1 MKGTSSPV
9 CRLAWAKLCPCLSQA
24 SSFHRVTFFGHVPIT
39 SYNVFCQGSTT
50 MIIVPLTTIKLQL
63 EADCQKLG
71 FSALVGDQVLQD
83 WLGNVHHLHQPL
95 PPLAAPLWAFVS
107 QHLFLSTSQKILRG
121 SCWSVPQCSSSL
133 LSSWRQPWYFLS
145 NFQDFPKP
153 IIKVRDTLMNVGLAN
168 NGKRPVVA
176 IDECQVLNVN

>member
-1 MKGTSSPV
+1 MCLLQVTMCSVKVQRQWLSFLSP
-9 CRLAWAKLCPCLSQA
+9 P
-24 SSFHRVTFFGHVPIT
+24 SSFSWRQTVRSLAFQLSSETRYCKIDLEMYTT
-39 SYNVFCQGSTT
+39 SINLS
-50 MIIVPLTTIKLQL
+50 
-63 EADCQKLG
+63 
-71 FSALVGDQVLQD
+71 
-83 WLGNVHHLHQPL
+83 
-95 PPLAAPLWAFVS
+95 PPAAPLWAFVS
-107 QHLFLSTSQKILRG
+107 QHLFLSTSQKFLRG

-133 LSSWRQPWYFLS
+133 LSSWRQPWYFQS

>member
-1 MKGTSSPV
+1 MGKTLPMLIASQLLPPGNFLWSCAYYKLQCVLSRFNDNDYRSSHHH
-9 CRLAWAKLCPCLSQA
+9 QA
-24 SSFHRVTFFGHVPIT
+24 SAGGRLSEAWLFSSRRRPGTARLTWKCTPP
-39 SYNVFCQGSTT
+39 
-50 MIIVPLTTIKLQL
+50 PLT
-63 EADCQKLG
+63 
-71 FSALVGDQVLQD
+71 S
-83 WLGNVHHLHQPL
+83 P
-95 PPLAAPLWAFVS
+95 PLWAFVS
-107 QHLFLSTSQKILRG
+107 QHLFLSTSQKFLRG

-133 LSSWRQPWYFLS
+133 LSSWRQPWYFQS